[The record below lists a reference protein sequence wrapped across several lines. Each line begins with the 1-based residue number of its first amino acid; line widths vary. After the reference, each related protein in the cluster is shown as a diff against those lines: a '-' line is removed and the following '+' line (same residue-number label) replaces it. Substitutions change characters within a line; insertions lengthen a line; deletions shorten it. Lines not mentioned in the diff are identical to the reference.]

1 MGKRIARG
9 AIIGI
14 FLGVI
19 GAIAI
24 GNIMYFNRIMNY
36 KNEEYNDLEGIVV
49 DVSDEGYETQ
59 ESFSEGAGNYG
70 VECDDLQ
77 DVVLRFHVR
86 ANSNSDEDISLK
98 YSVRDAILFE
108 YGDILQSDMTRD
120 EVFSYL
126 AGELEHIKEIA
137 TLTLNNLGYNYPVKV
152 YFSTDYF
159 PIRQYGEM
167 VFPAG
172 YYDALRVDI
181 GKAEGENFWC
191 ILYPMM
197 CYTLD
202 SGAVLSSEDGEKLK
216 EALGEEEYNKL
227 FLKRDIDE
235 EDEVKIKFKFL
246 EWLGM

>member
-9 AIIGI
+9 AVIGI

-19 GAIAI
+19 CAIAI
-24 GNIMYFNRIMNY
+24 GNIMYFNKIMARQNQ
-36 KNEEYNDLEGIVV
+36 EYASMDSMAV
-49 DVSDEGYETQ
+49 VSDYEEGSQ
-59 ESFSEGAGNYG
+59 EVFNESGMSYG
-70 VECDDLQ
+70 IECNDLQ

-98 YSVRDAILFE
+98 YSVRDAILYE
-108 YGDILQSDMTRD
+108 YGNILQSDMSRD

-126 AGELEHIKEIA
+126 AGEIEHIEEIA
-137 TLTLNNLGYNYPVKV
+137 TLTLNNLGYSYPVKV

-202 SGAVLSSEDGEKLK
+202 SGAVVSSEDGEKLK
-216 EALGEEEYNKL
+216 EVLGEEEYEKL
-227 FLKRDIDE
+227 FVKRELEE

-246 EWLGM
+246 EWLGL

>member
-24 GNIMYFNRIMNY
+24 GNIMYFNKIMNY
-36 KNEEYNDLEGIVV
+36 KNEEYNALSSVAVVASNNEETAPGAEGI
-49 DVSDEGYETQ
+49 
-59 ESFSEGAGNYG
+59 YG
-70 VECDDLQ
+70 VECHDLQ

-86 ANSNSDEDISLK
+86 ANSNSDEDIALK

-126 AGELEHIKEIA
+126 ATELEHIEEIA
-137 TLTLNNLGYNYPVKV
+137 TLTLNNLGYSYPVKV

-202 SGAVLSSEDGEKLK
+202 SGAVLSGEDGEKLK
-216 EALGEEEYNKL
+216 DALGEEEYNKL
-227 FLKRDIDE
+227 FIKRDIE
-235 EDEVKIKFKFL
+235 EDEDVKIKFKFL